1 MSNMLSL
8 KNVTVKRTK
17 RTILK
22 NITCDIPRGK
32 LIVLVG
38 ENGAGKSTLIH
49 TIAGNLKFEGQLHFK
64 TREITE
70 WDDLSLA
77 SYRAVMTQQQALN
90 FQLGVPEL
98 IAMGR
103 FPIAETQQQK
113 QQRVAEFIDRLALNE
128 LANRHTDQLSGGE
141 LQRVNIARSF
151 AQLDAFMPQHVQPKQ
166 ADSKLLLL
174 DEPTSALDLHFQH
187 HLMKLVRT
195 FTQMGN
201 TAIVA
206 IHDLNLASLYADD
219 VMLLSAGELISYGPK
234 DTVLTPELL
243 EPVYRTHMHIQSH
256 PDLHI
261 PMIFSQPK
269 ENLNENASI
278 N

>member
-1 MSNMLSL
+1 MTNLLSL
-8 KNVTVKRTK
+8 NNVTVTRRKRNV
-17 RTILK
+17 LH
-22 NITCDIPRGK
+22 NVTCQVPEGK

-49 TIAGNLKFEGQLHFK
+49 TIAGNLHFQGQL
-64 TREITE
+64 
-70 WDDLSLA
+70 SLKGRCIRQWSEA
-77 SYRAVMTQQQALN
+77 ELACLRAVMTQQNALN

-103 FPIAETQQQK
+103 FPIAESEQQK
-113 QQRVAEFIDRLALNE
+113 RQRVAEFIDHLDLHK
-128 LANRHTDQLSGGE
+128 LVNRHTGQLSGGE

-151 AQLDAFMPQHVQPKQ
+151 AQLDAFTKQ
-166 ADSKLLLL
+166 KHSKLLLL

-187 HLMKLVRT
+187 HLMQLVRK
-195 FTQMGN
+195 FTSMGN

-206 IHDLNLASLYADD
+206 IHDLNLASLYADE
-219 VMLLSAGELISYGPK
+219 VMLLSGGELIRFGAK
-234 DTVLTPELL
+234 DTVLTPEFL
-243 EPVYRTHMHIQSH
+243 EPVYGTHMHIQPH

-269 ENLNENASI
+269 ELLNENAGI

>member
-8 KNVTVKRTK
+8 KNVTVKRGQ

-22 NITCDIPRGK
+22 NITCDIPQGK
-32 LIVLVG
+32 LIALVG

-49 TIAGNLKFEGQLHFK
+49 TIAGNLGFEGQLHLK
-64 TREITE
+64 ARAINE
-70 WDDLSLA
+70 WSDIALA
-77 SYRAVMTQQQALN
+77 RCRAVMTQQNALN
-90 FQLGVPEL
+90 FQFGVPEL

-103 FPIAETQQQK
+103 FPIVESAQQK
-113 QQRVAEFIDRLALNE
+113 QKRVAEFIGHLALNK
-128 LANRHTDQLSGGE
+128 LASRHTGQLSGGE

-151 AQLDAFMPQHVQPKQ
+151 AQLDAFKPLHVQPTE

-206 IHDLNLASLYADD
+206 IHDLNLASLYADE

>member
-1 MSNMLSL
+1 MTNILSL
-8 KNVTVKRTK
+8 NNVTVKRGQ
-17 RTILK
+17 RNVLK
-22 NITCDIPRGK
+22 NITCQVPEGK

-49 TIAGNLKFEGQLHFK
+49 AIAGNLAFQGQLSVK
-64 TREITE
+64 GRDIRQWADEE
-70 WDDLSLA
+70 LA
-77 SYRAVMTQQQALN
+77 RSRAVMTQQNALN

-103 FPIAETQQQK
+103 FSIAESEQQK
-113 QQRVAEFIDRLALNE
+113 QRRVAEFVDHLN
-128 LANRHTDQLSGGE
+128 LHKLVNRHTGQLSGGE

-151 AQLDAFMPQHVQPKQ
+151 AQLDAFASQN
-166 ADSKLLLL
+166 DSKLLLL

-187 HLMKLVRT
+187 HLMQLVRK
-195 FTQMGN
+195 FTAQGN

-206 IHDLNLASLYADD
+206 IHDLNLASLYADE
-219 VMLLSAGELISYGPK
+219 VMLLSGGELINYGPK
-234 DTVLTPELL
+234 DTVLTPEFL
-243 EPVYRTHMHIQSH
+243 EPVYNTQMHIQPH

-269 ENLNENASI
+269 ELLNENASI

>member
-1 MSNMLSL
+1 MTHILSMQ
-8 KNVTVKRTK
+8 NVSVKRGK
-17 RTILK
+17 RRVLN
-22 NITCDIPRGK
+22 NITCDVPEGK

-49 TIAGNLKFEGQLHFK
+49 AIAGNLGFEGHLRFKKRDLHQWSD
-64 TREITE
+64 EE
-70 WDDLSLA
+70 LA
-77 SYRAVMTQQQALN
+77 RCRAVMTQQNTLN

-103 FPIAETQQQK
+103 FSIAESEQQK
-113 QQRVAEFIDRLALNE
+113 RQRVAEFVDRLDLHKLE
-128 LANRHTDQLSGGE
+128 NRHTGQLSGGE

-151 AQLDAFMPQHVQPKQ
+151 AQLDAFATQNH
-166 ADSKLLLL
+166 SKLLLL

-187 HLMKLVRT
+187 HLMQLVRK
-195 FTQMGN
+195 FTAQGN

-206 IHDLNLASLYADD
+206 IHDLNLASLYADE
-219 VMLLSAGELISYGPK
+219 VMLLSGGKLINYGPK
-234 DTVLTPELL
+234 DTVLTPEFL
-243 EPVYRTHMHIQSH
+243 EPVYNTQMHIQPH

-269 ENLNENASI
+269 EHLNENASI

>member
-1 MSNMLSL
+1 MTTMLTL
-8 KNVTVKRTK
+8 E
-17 RTILK
+17 
-22 NITCDIPRGK
+22 NITVQRGQRRVLNNINCTIPEGK
-32 LIVLVG
+32 LVVLVG

-49 TIAGNLKFEGQLHFK
+49 TIAGNLKFDGQLHFK
-64 TREITE
+64 ARAITT

-77 SYRAVMTQQQALN
+77 RYRAVMAQQNALN

-103 FPIAETQQQK
+103 FAIVETQQQK
-113 QQRVAEFIDRLALNE
+113 QQRVAEFIDHLALNP
-128 LANRHTDQLSGGE
+128 LADRHTGQLSGGE

-151 AQLDAFMPQHVQPKQ
+151 AQLDAFNRRHAQSKK
-166 ADSKLLLL
+166 DGSKLLLL

-187 HLMKLVRT
+187 HLMQLVKA

-206 IHDLNLASLYADD
+206 IHDLNLASLYADE
-219 VMLLSAGELISYGPK
+219 VLLLSAGELVSYGPK
-234 DTVLTPELL
+234 NSVLTPDLL
-243 EPVYRTHMHIQSH
+243 EPVYRTQMHIQSH